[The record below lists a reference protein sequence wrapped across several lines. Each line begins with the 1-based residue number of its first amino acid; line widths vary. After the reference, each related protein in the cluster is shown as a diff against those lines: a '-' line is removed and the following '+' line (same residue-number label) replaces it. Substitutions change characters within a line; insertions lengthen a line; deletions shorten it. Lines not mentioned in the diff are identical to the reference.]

1 MNIVNKTRGKEKFRP
16 KVSKNMLFFLISAP
30 FFARRKR
37 FARGAQLVG
46 DAKDNTFTVARYGEV
61 HREHMRTYHV
71 FFDLVQPEI
80 ALCVFCGARGVDKA
94 VKAVTAVVLVPVV
107 EKIIMQKRP
116 AHE

>member
-1 MNIVNKTRGKEKFRP
+1 MARLKDLYTKEIAPAMLAKYNYKSVMQIPKLDKIVVNVG
-16 KVSKNMLFFLISAP
+16 
-30 FFARRKR
+30 
-37 FARGAQLVG
+37 VG